1 MGLGSAGGCALGDE
15 GRLALLGAAPARE
28 LEHVSD
34 DGLRRRPATGA
45 LAAEHDR
52 RAALRADHERVV
64 LGARARERM
73 AGLGVGWEQ
82 ATCAQVYCAY
92 DIHPIL
98 LEEAAARAAAT
109 TGLTW
114 YYARPPIIGLDFEVD
129 VRGVEVERCLAG

>member
-73 AGLGVGWEQ
+73 AGLEPGGREAELDGAPR
-82 ATCAQVYCAY
+82 AT
-92 DIHPIL
+92 
-98 LEEAAARAAAT
+98 ARADEP
-109 TGLTW
+109 
-114 YYARPPIIGLDFEVD
+114 RDPPGEERRADFLRGQLVD
-129 VRGVEVERCLAG
+129 